1 METEKSTAQEESSV
15 PDEEQAPLL
24 SDMFCK
30 MLQESASKKKK
41 EIIILIGRI
50 FCSDFI
56 FLLEI

>member
-41 EIIILIGRI
+41 KK
-50 FCSDFI
+50 
-56 FLLEI
+56 